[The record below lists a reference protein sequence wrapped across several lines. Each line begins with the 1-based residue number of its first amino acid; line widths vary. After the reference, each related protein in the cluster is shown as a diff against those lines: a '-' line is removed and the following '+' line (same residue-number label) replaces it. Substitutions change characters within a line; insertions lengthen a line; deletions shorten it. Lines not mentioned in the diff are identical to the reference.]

1 MIPKDRQGPK
11 KRTQACRVRHP
22 SETRKSCV
30 QERGREAWEREG
42 QLRQRRLVEGIELL
56 QSSQDKSEESRGQES
71 SSKWMGTFSLNW
83 QGPISPATDGRG
95 WAVKAVKAMPVG
107 IEPYVLSF
115 MTSLTKFKWKVI
127 MHN

>member
-30 QERGREAWEREG
+30 RERGHEAWEREG
-42 QLRQRRLVEGIELL
+42 ELRQRLVEGTELL

-71 SSKWMGTFSLNW
+71 SS
-83 QGPISPATDGRG
+83 
-95 WAVKAVKAMPVG
+95 
-107 IEPYVLSF
+107 E
-115 MTSLTKFKWKVI
+115 
-127 MHN
+127 